1 MVRVHYLELWQVVVT
16 TSLKMTNRP
25 LSKLNLRV
33 EYLVEIIRELDK
45 ESPINYYSIYI
56 IYA

>member
-16 TSLKMTNRP
+16 TSLRMTNRP